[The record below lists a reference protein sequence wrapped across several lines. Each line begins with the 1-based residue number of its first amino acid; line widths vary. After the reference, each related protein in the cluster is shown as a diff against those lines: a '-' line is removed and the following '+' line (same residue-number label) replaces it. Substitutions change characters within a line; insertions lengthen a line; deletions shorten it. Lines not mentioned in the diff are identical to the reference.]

1 MQYKVIVQSLDGT
14 KKWEVPIANWSFT
27 EELNKDR
34 SATFNI
40 DEQVVKAI
48 SDVYGQSVPFVFFSE
63 YREIYIYDD
72 NDTLIYGGYV
82 AEANTHNDDKGAKT
96 RTITSKGFFSLLE
109 KRLTNIPPELSR
121 IYTSDHASD
130 IAWDLIDYTQN
141 LDYGNLGITRGTDPD
156 DVNNDRTYRYRP
168 IKEAIEKLGNNETKD
183 GIDFEITA
191 SKVFNAYFPTK
202 GQERPEIVL
211 EEGFN
216 IRTYDLRHNFI
227 DAMVNEVVVF
237 GEGDGDNMITSLR
250 TSPASA
256 KQNFFLLQGGLS
268 EKDTKIQANLDA
280 KGDKY
285 LELKQA
291 PSFAL
296 VLTTDYDEPDYTQ
309 YSIGDSLKVIIPSEE
324 INDFYRVRRRTL
336 NSDGGVTLSFDSV

>member
-1 MQYKVIVQSLDGT
+1 MQFKIIVQSLDGT
-14 KKWEVPIANWSFT
+14 KKWEVPITTWSFT

-34 SATFNI
+34 SATFEI
-40 DEQVVKAI
+40 DEQVVQAI
-48 SDVYGQSVPFVFFSE
+48 GDAYGQSVQFIFFSE

-72 NDTLIYGGYV
+72 SDTLIYGGYI
-82 AEANTHNDDKGAKT
+82 AEVQTYNDANGYKK

-109 KRLTNIPPELSR
+109 KRLTNIPPDLSR

-130 IAWDLIDYTQN
+130 IAWDLIDYTQG
-141 LDYGNLGITRGTDPD
+141 LDYGDLGITRGADPA

-191 SKVFNAYFPTK
+191 GKVFNAYYPTK
-202 GQERPEIVL
+202 GSERDEILL

-216 IRTYDLRHNFI
+216 IRTYEIAHRFI

-237 GEGDGDNMITSLR
+237 GDGDGDNMITSLR
-250 TSPASA
+250 SSTATIKST
-256 KQNFFLLQGGLS
+256 FFLLQGGLS
-268 EKDTKIQANLDA
+268 EKDTKIVANLEN

-285 LELKQA
+285 LELKQS

-296 VLTTDYDEPDYTQ
+296 VITTDYDQPDYTK
-309 YSIGDSLKVIIPSEE
+309 YSLGDSLKVVIPTES
-324 INDFYRVRRRTL
+324 INDFYRVRRRTV
-336 NSDGGVTLSFDSV
+336 NNNGDVTLSFSSV